1 MSETNE
7 EHIEE
12 VNKPSTPKVAVLY
25 HIFYEDSVTHIV
37 DELKGL
43 GCFQTSFFFNIC
55 SDTPNQHKIREA
67 LLMYFPGAFI
77 CTSSNKGKDIGGK
90 LLLIKVCLQLQYK
103 PDWII
108 FLHDK
113 KSLQALN
120 AKTWK
125 NDLLKIIQEDQLQKI
140 NEIISN
146 NSKLG
151 IIAAKNY
158 VRKETK
164 EDGKFTG
171 NNGPILDELIQK
183 YNITSKNHEYVAGTM
198 FWAKASV
205 LIDFF
210 KKFDPLKIRQTLEEG
225 NVIDNFNG
233 TNTHAWE
240 RILSW
245 IITNGG
251 LNFKTI

>member
-1 MSETNE
+1 MLDTNT
-7 EHIEE
+7 EHIV
-12 VNKPSTPKVAVLY
+12 VNKQATPKVAVLY
-25 HIFYEDSVTHIV
+25 HIFYEDSITHIIN
-37 DELKGL
+37 ELNGL
-43 GCFQTSFFFNIC
+43 TNFQTNFFFNIC
-55 SDTPNQHKIREA
+55 SDTPNQLKIRED
-67 LLMYFPGAFI
+67 LLKYFPGSFI

-90 LLLIKVCLQLQYK
+90 LLLIEVCLQMQYE
-103 PDWII
+103 PDWMI

-125 NDLLKIIQEDQLQKI
+125 TELLKIIQEDQLQKI
-140 NEIISN
+140 NEIISK
-146 NSKLG
+146 NSNYG

-158 VRKETK
+158 IRKETK
-164 EDGKFTG
+164 VEGKFTG
-171 NNGPILDELIQK
+171 NNGPILAELIQEYK
-183 YNITSKNHEYVAGTM
+183 ITCKNYEYVAGTM

-205 LIDFF
+205 LMEFF

-233 TNTHAWE
+233 TYTHSWE
-240 RILSW
+240 RMLSW
-245 IITNGG
+245 IVTSQG